1 MAELKSGRGP
11 TTGVR
16 ADDVLR
22 HNVKLLTLGGAWPPS
37 ERRGL
42 RRLFPLY
49 TATIYFCQSATI
61 AMGIWLTYDL
71 WGDVDEIML
80 TYVNTFT
87 LLGGYIKLI
96 YFSRDVRGY
105 RELVSILRDVA
116 REQWPYCENDAKL
129 MSIFTG
135 AYRKGLWLTFG
146 PLVYLN
152 ILGPTWFFMP
162 LILRAFGSEE
172 RLLPFVNL
180 RESVTNI
187 FPLYVAIYVVQVY
200 CMFFWNIISVGLDMF
215 FVTSMVHV
223 AAQLKIL
230 NERLSNLGEDPPH
243 DDYGAVLD
251 RQIMR
256 GFVNPQKRPFSCDRR
271 RRDMYEELR
280 NCIKTHQHILSS
292 LKKLQRVMSP
302 VAMTQFMCSASGA
315 CITLFQATFNPEGNS
330 TLKCLIFLPLP
341 AFQIFIYC
349 WAGHEIVYQEEL
361 LSVSGY
367 GSAWVGASRRIS
379 VVLHILMCNA
389 QKPLRLTAGKFYP
402 VNRDTF
408 VTLINASYT
417 FYTLMR
423 QTRDQGSTVQ
433 T

>member
-1 MAELKSGRGP
+1 MAGRKSGRSLC
-11 TTGVR
+11 

-22 HNVKLLTLGGAWPPS
+22 HNVKQLRLGGAWPPDS
-37 ERRGL
+37 RRGL

-61 AMGIWLTYDL
+61 AMAVLLTYDL
-71 WGDVDEIML
+71 WGDVDAIML

-87 LLGGYIKLI
+87 LIGGFIKLI
-96 YFSRDVRGY
+96 YFSSDVRGY
-105 RELVSILRDVA
+105 RELVAVLRDVT
-116 REQWPYCENDAKL
+116 RQQWPHCEAHAEL
-129 MSIFTG
+129 MAIFTAG
-135 AYRKGLWLTFG
+135 YRKASWLTFG

-162 LILRAFGSEE
+162 LIVRATTGSKE
-172 RLLPFVNL
+172 RLLPFVNM
-180 RESVTNI
+180 RDSVTEI

-215 FVTSMVHV
+215 FVACMIHV
-223 AAQLKIL
+223 ATQLRIL
-230 NERLSNLGEDPPH
+230 NARLSSLGEDSS
-243 DDYGAVLD
+243 DEACRAGLN
-251 RQIMR
+251 RNIIR
-256 GFVNPQKRPFSCDRR
+256 EFGSSQKRPFSRDGRT
-271 RRDMYEELR
+271 RDMYEELR
-280 NCIKTHQHILSS
+280 NCIKTHQHIRSS
-292 LKKLQRVMSP
+292 LKTLQRMMSP
-302 VAMTQFMCSASGA
+302 VAMTQFLCSASGV

-330 TLKCLIFLPLP
+330 TLKCLMFLPMP

-361 LSVSGY
+361 LSLSGY
-367 GSAWVGASRRIS
+367 RSVWVGTGRRIS
-379 VVLHILMCNA
+379 ALLHILMCNA
-389 QKPLRLTAGKFYP
+389 QKPLQLTAGKFYLI
-402 VNRDTF
+402 NRDTF

-423 QTRDQGSTVQ
+423 QTRDEGSIAQ